1 MRPVHTLKR
10 VLLVAVCATL
20 GVALAP
26 AVRADDLDQNDPAL
40 RKAGKGK
47 MTPEQ
52 LVRIRIAEREGGAIA
67 ESLKTPE
74 SQTLVGPPLSER
86 EKGVRGFNRLAFGP
100 EPGGIDEPRQT

>member
-26 AVRADDLDQNDPAL
+26 AGQADDIDQNDPAL

-52 LVRIRIAEREGGAIA
+52 LVRIRIAELEGGAIA

-86 EKGVRGFNRLAFGP
+86 EKVVHVFNRLAFGP
-100 EPGGIDEPRQT
+100 KPGDIDETSKT